1 MSDTDRVQRWRKRQ
15 REDGKEPMTIWLSH
29 DEKLRL
35 EDLAQ
40 TWHCS
45 PSTLVQQALAQYH
58 PGSPAVSGTLA
69 DTAQVRT
76 LVADIVAAMLTRDL
90 PARVRHVLQDL
101 QPSLPQSPAV
111 TATNGNVTDTVPTE
125 TDAPTA
131 APTRPTAQ
139 RKRRDQPQAS
149 PDPLDAQICAFLR
162 THSEGG
168 SVKELVAA
176 LDAPESKIR
185 LRVNALAKCG
195 HIQMRG
201 PGKSLR
207 YVLTAPE

>member
-111 TATNGNVTDTVPTE
+111 TATNGNVTDKYPL
-125 TDAPTA
+125 
-131 APTRPTAQ
+131 RPTPPQ
-139 RKRRDQPQAS
+139 R
-149 PDPLDAQICAFLR
+149 PL
-162 THSEGG
+162 
-168 SVKELVAA
+168 
-176 LDAPESKIR
+176 
-185 LRVNALAKCG
+185 
-195 HIQMRG
+195 RG
-201 PGKSLR
+201 PPPSANGATSPRRALTPSTRRSARSCGRILKAGVSKSWSPR
-207 YVLTAPE
+207 WMPQRVGSDCG

>member
-45 PSTLVQQALAQYH
+45 PSTLVQKALAQYH
-58 PGSPAVSGTLA
+58 PGSPAVPGTVA
-69 DTAQVRT
+69 DTAQLRA
-76 LVADIVAAMLTRDL
+76 LVADIVAAMLARDL
-90 PARVRHVLQDL
+90 PARVRHGMQDL

-111 TATNGNVTDTVPTE
+111 TATNGNVTDTAPTE
-125 TDAPTA
+125 TDAPT
-131 APTRPTAQ
+131 RPTAP
-139 RKRRDQPQAS
+139 RNRREQPQAS
-149 PDPLDAQICAFLR
+149 PNPLDAQICVFLR

-201 PGKSLR
+201 TGRSLR

>member
-1 MSDTDRVQRWRKRQ
+1 MI
-15 REDGKEPMTIWLSH
+15 E
-29 DEKLRL
+29 
-35 EDLAQ
+35 
-40 TWHCS
+40 
-45 PSTLVQQALAQYH
+45 QALAQFH
-58 PGSPAVSGTLA
+58 PGNPPRIGNDT
-69 DTAQVRT
+69 DTAQSQGLTEDAVR
-76 LVADIVAAMLTRDL
+76 AMLL
-90 PARVRHVLQDL
+90 GLKEEMLQEL
-101 QPSLPQSPAV
+101 RGEMAV
-111 TATNGNVTDTVPTE
+111 AATNGNVTDTAPAE
-125 TDAPTA
+125 PDAPTA

-139 RKRRDQPQAS
+139 RNRREQPQAS

-185 LRVNALAKCG
+185 LRVKALAKCG

-201 PGKSLR
+201 TGRSLR

>member
-58 PGSPAVSGTLA
+58 PGSPALPGTLA
-69 DTAQVRT
+69 DTAQLRV
-76 LVADIVAAMLTRDL
+76 LVADIMAAMLAQDL
-90 PARVRHVLQDL
+90 PARVRHVMQDL
-101 QPSLPQSPAV
+101 QPSLPPSPAV
-111 TATNGNVTDTVPTE
+111 TATNGNVTDTAPTE
-125 TDAPTA
+125 TDAPTL
-131 APTRPTAQ
+131 PTAQ
-139 RKRRDQPQAS
+139 RKRREQPQAS

-168 SVKELVAA
+168 SVKELIAA

-195 HIQMRG
+195 HIQMRSTG
-201 PGKSLR
+201 GSLR